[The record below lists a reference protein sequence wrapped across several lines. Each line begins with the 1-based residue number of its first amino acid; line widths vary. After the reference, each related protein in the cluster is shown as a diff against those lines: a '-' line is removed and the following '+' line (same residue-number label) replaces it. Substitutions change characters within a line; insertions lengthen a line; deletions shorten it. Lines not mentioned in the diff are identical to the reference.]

1 MTINQLRRL
10 HQAQPF
16 QPFRI
21 NLADSRSL
29 VVSHPELLAISEGGR
44 TIIVVTGDENLY
56 EVVDLLL
63 VTSIEVLNGQAK
75 SHKKRRL

>member
-1 MTINQLRRL
+1 MTIDQIRKL
-10 HQAQPF
+10 HQARPF

-29 VVSHPELLAISEGGR
+29 EVSHPELLAINPSGR
-44 TIIVVTGDENLY
+44 TIIAVTGDENLY

-63 VTSIEVLNGQAK
+63 VTTLEVLNGHAK
-75 SHKKRRL
+75 PRKRRS

>member
-1 MTINQLRRL
+1 MTANQIRKL
-10 HQAQPF
+10 HQARPF
-16 QPFRI
+16 QAFRI

-29 VVSHPELLAISEGGR
+29 VVSHPELLLINEGGR

-63 VTSIEVLNGQAK
+63 VTSLEVLNGQAK
-75 SHKKRRL
+75 PQKRRR

>member
-1 MTINQLRRL
+1 MTINQLRKL
-10 HQAQPF
+10 HQAQLF

-29 VVSHPELLAISEGGR
+29 VVAHPELLAINEGGR

-63 VTSIEVLNGQAK
+63 VTSLEVLNGHPRAQ
-75 SHKKRRL
+75 KKRR

>member
-1 MTINQLRRL
+1 MTINQIRKL
-10 HQAQPF
+10 HQARPF

-29 VVSHPELLAISEGGR
+29 DVVHPELLAINEGGQ
-44 TIIVVTGDENLY
+44 TVIVVTGDENLY

-63 VTSIEVLNGQAK
+63 VTSLEVLNGQAK
-75 SHKKRRL
+75 AGKKRR